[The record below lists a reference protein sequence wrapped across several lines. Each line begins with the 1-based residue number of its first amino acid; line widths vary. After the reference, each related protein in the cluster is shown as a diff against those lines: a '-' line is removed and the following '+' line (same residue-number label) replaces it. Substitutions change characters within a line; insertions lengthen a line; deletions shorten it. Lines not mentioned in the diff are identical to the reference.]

1 MEIIKNCKK
10 PLTVLLAVILIAVQM
25 TGLNIFTNASNE
37 WSDDLLTNQADLH
50 LTDTNK
56 RLLDITLDK
65 DTTYQLEFDM
75 KVNALSTTKL
85 AVILRES
92 ADGNTGVYSDYWFS
106 SNQIRNGADIEGNG
120 WPMSANDTIVRGTVT
135 FAEGTTYAVRYVI
148 EPEKVYMYIN
158 NELVKVSLGISG
170 GLATSDFTTV
180 SKVADAKIGFLAQ
193 STASD
198 VDISNI
204 VIKKDKNATGGGG
217 NTEPQWSE
225 NILTNQADLALTD
238 LNKNLLDVTLDRDT
252 RYQLEFNMKVNKI
265 ATTNLAVILRES
277 AGAVDGVYSDFW
289 FSMNQI
295 RTGAD
300 INGLG
305 FDVNP
310 NDTLVTSETFAEG
323 TTYAVKYIIEPE
335 KIYMYIDGNLIKVT
349 QGSSSGYSTQDYTQV
364 SRIADGKIGFI
375 AQSTE
380 PDVNIT
386 DIVLKKDLSGPM
398 LPDMNMVKVQE
409 AIDLINGIGT
419 VTADSKSA
427 IQAAREAY
435 DALNDYEKSAV
446 TNYSTLTEAENEYR
460 VLTTTYD
467 MHLYGLDATYA
478 MGYNH
483 WGSSVKV
490 TNSFGGGMHFE
501 WKNCGTNMRQGV
513 NRSVQL
519 DGLHATFTG
528 LNLVGANKAIAFY
541 FADMDSQ
548 ESYTQFYYDPAN
560 NYLPLALILDTTA
573 GKLSVAYA
581 DETSVSSMDAKYDE
595 LATSDNLKIAN
606 LKDKEWEMNF
616 SKNPD
621 GSYKVTVA
629 GVEGTITKAMIERCN
644 KLTQTEDVY
653 ITVTPWGAGIN
664 GSLDILSLHDGT
676 VACANALSSLE
687 MEQVFAVIEKIESIG
702 TVTKDSLSDIESAEA
717 LYNALNDTQ
726 KGCVTNFNSLSAARY
741 RYDSL
746 TNAKEILCNK
756 YYYITAEDFMGMNH
770 WPSNLTV
777 ESISGGGASI
787 KWVASGT
794 NYRQGISRQVSLDGL
809 HMAFSGLEAEDSN
822 KKLAL
827 FVAGLYD
834 TAADWTSMYS
844 EFVTGKSTI
853 LALVFDFSAGT
864 LTAHVENNPD
874 VVVLRDSRLTYEF
887 LKDTQWELN
896 IKQDKNGDYTVNVG
910 DISGTLPAS
919 LVEKA
924 ERITNPKNVYI
935 TLSPWGAAY
944 DIAINI
950 DSIHGGDVVCAED
963 LTQNQLS
970 TLQKVIL
977 AINDIYNE
985 KWQIVPEAESKFA
998 KAVELY
1004 EGLPMEMRALVA
1016 NLKDLDTAETVMD
1029 VVLEIDDIGEV
1040 TLDSG
1045 DIIQS
1050 IRDMY
1055 KALLPSQRYIV
1066 GNYATLNKAILE
1078 FYLLEKAYA
1087 LYGAE
1092 EDFDTED
1099 YTEIVDIDTETVIE
1113 DVTEDDSV
1121 TENYTESISK
1131 PSKKPHKATEEGI
1144 NIGILIA
1151 SIIAAV
1157 VLIAAIVVAI
1167 ILVCKKRRSIK
1178 KGV

>member
-1 MEIIKNCKK
+1 MKIARNCKK
-10 PLTVLLAVILIAVQM
+10 TLTVLLAVILIAVQI

-56 RLLDITLDK
+56 RLLDITLDE

-92 ADGNTGVYSDYWFS
+92 EDGNTGVYSDYWFS
-106 SNQIRNGADIEGNG
+106 SNQIRNGADIQGNG
-120 WPMSANDTIVRGTVT
+120 WPMAANDTIVNGAIT
-135 FAEGTTYAVRYVI
+135 FAENTTYAVKYII

-158 NELVKVSLGISG
+158 NSLVKVSLGISG

-193 STASD
+193 SSAPD

-204 VIKKDKNATGGGG
+204 VVKKDKNATGGGG

-225 NILTNQADLALTD
+225 NILINQADIALTD

-252 RYQLEFNMKVNKI
+252 RYQFEFNIKVNKI

-277 AGAVDGVYSDFW
+277 ADAVNGVYSDFW

-305 FDVNP
+305 FDVNA

-335 KIYMYIDGNLIKVT
+335 KVYMYINGSLIKVT
-349 QGSSSGYSTQDYTQV
+349 LGSSGGFSTADYTKV
-364 SRIADGKIGFI
+364 SRIVDGKIGFI

-380 PDVNIT
+380 PDIDIT
-386 DIVLKKDLSGPM
+386 DIVLKKDLSGPI
-398 LPDMNMVKVQE
+398 LPDINMVKVQQ

-419 VTADSKSA
+419 VTTDSKSA
-427 IQAAREAY
+427 IMAAREAY
-435 DALNDYEKSAV
+435 DALNDDEKSAV
-446 TNYSTLTEAENEYR
+446 TNYSTLTDAENEYR

-467 MHLYGLDATYA
+467 MRLYGLDATYA

-490 TNSFGGGMHFE
+490 TNTIGGGMHFE
-501 WKNCGTNMRQGV
+501 WKNCGTNMRQGI
-513 NRSVQL
+513 NRSIQL

-528 LNLVGANKAIAFY
+528 LDLVGANKAIAFY

-548 ESYTQFYYDPAN
+548 ESYTQFYYDVAN

-573 GKLSVAYA
+573 GKLSIAYS
-581 DETSVSSMDAKYDE
+581 DETSVSSMDAKYDV
-595 LATSDNLKIAN
+595 LATSDALKIAN
-606 LKDKEWEMNF
+606 LKEKEWDMNF

-653 ITVTPWGAGIN
+653 ITVTPWGSGIS
-664 GSLDILSLHDGT
+664 GTLDILSLHDGT
-676 VACANALSSLE
+676 VACANTLSSTE
-687 MEQVFAVIEKIESIG
+687 MEQVFAVIEKIKNIG
-702 TVTKDSLSDIESAEA
+702 TVTKDSLPDIESAEA

-726 KGCVTNFNSLSAARY
+726 KKCVTNFNSLSAARY

-746 TNAKEILCNK
+746 TNSKEILCNK

-777 ESISGGGASI
+777 ESISGGGANI

-794 NYRQGISRQVSLDGL
+794 NYRQGISRQISLDGL

-844 EFVTGKSTI
+844 EFVAGKSTI
-853 LALVFDFSAGT
+853 LALVFDFDAGT

-874 VVVLRDSRLTYEF
+874 VIVLRDSRLTYEF
-887 LKDTQWELN
+887 LKGTQWEFN
-896 IKQDKNGDYTVNVG
+896 IKQDKNGDYTVSVG

-924 ERITNPKNVYI
+924 ERITNPENVYI

-963 LTQNQLS
+963 LTQNQLN
-970 TLQKVIL
+970 TLQKVIF

-998 KAVELY
+998 KAIELY
-1004 EGLPMEMRALVA
+1004 ENLPMEMRALVA
-1016 NLKDLDTAETVMD
+1016 NLKDLDTAETVME
-1029 VVLEIDDIGEV
+1029 VVLEIEDIGEV

-1050 IRDMY
+1050 VRDMY

-1087 LYGAE
+1087 LYGVE
-1092 EDFDTED
+1092 EDFYIDD
-1099 YTEIVDIDTETVIE
+1099 YINNEIVIENDT
-1113 DVTEDDSV
+1113 DNSLG
-1121 TENYTESISK
+1121 TENDNESNKK
-1131 PSKKPHKATEEGI
+1131 PSRKSHKYTEEGI

-1151 SIIAAV
+1151 IIIASIIAVAV
-1157 VLIAAIVVAI
+1157 FITAIVVAI